1 MHLPLGSVLVSPEER
16 VVEGAGSAPGSDP
29 PGSVQSTLTRP
40 YSLDTLHSPIPRGRS
55 LLGTSSACYS
65 LRGRGPLLFLTSHA
79 LSHPVPLAGARA
91 GSRRGK
97 RDLKRG
103 VPVPVPP
110 ASRSPRLAPAAAAA
124 PAPRLPPS
132 ATSSQPGSAQAPR
145 PPFPSPK
152 EATIEKSSEREGH
165 LHTHFRCSPTALNL

>member
-29 PGSVQSTLTRP
+29 PGSVQSTLTRS
-40 YSLDTLHSPIPRGRS
+40 YTLDTLHPPIPRGRS
-55 LLGTSSACYS
+55 LLGTSSACYT
-65 LRGRGPLLFLTSHA
+65 LRGRGSLLPLASHA
-79 LSHPVPLAGARA
+79 LSHPAPLAGARA

-124 PAPRLPPS
+124 PAPCPPS
-132 ATSSQPGSAQAPR
+132 ATSSQPGSAQAPE
-145 PPFPSPK
+145 PPFSSPK

-165 LHTHFRCSPTALNL
+165 LYTHFRHSPTPLNP